1 MDNIPFKNN
10 DIMKLG
16 EKFGDGRGKKKTVQV
31 EYTIDDNDV
40 SFEGTIKEGP
50 RRSVMKV
57 SNPKYGSFVERKR
70 FDKEGDL
77 KKKVIIDRDASGKVI
92 QKRKRIYRD

>member
-1 MDNIPFKNN
+1 MDNIPFKNK
-10 DIMKLG
+10 DIMKLD

-31 EYTIDDNDV
+31 EYGIDGQNV
-40 SFEGTIKEGP
+40 SFEGTIMENP
-50 RRSVMKV
+50 RRTVMKV
-57 SNPKYGSFVERKR
+57 SNPKYGSVVEREK
-70 FDKEGDL
+70 FDKEGNL

>member
-1 MDNIPFKNN
+1 
-10 DIMKLG
+10 
-16 EKFGDGRGKKKTVQV
+16 
-31 EYTIDDNDV
+31 
-40 SFEGTIKEGP
+40 
-50 RRSVMKV
+50 MKV
-57 SNPKYGSFVERKR
+57 SNPKYGSVVERKR